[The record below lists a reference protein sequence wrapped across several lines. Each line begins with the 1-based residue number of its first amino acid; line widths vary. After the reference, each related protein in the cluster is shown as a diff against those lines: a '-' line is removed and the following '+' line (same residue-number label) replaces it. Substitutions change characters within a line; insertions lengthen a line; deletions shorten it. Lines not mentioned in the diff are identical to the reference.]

1 MTAPLLPDPALPWP
15 IVKAGV
21 YIIAERERLRLKAYR
36 CPAGVWTIGWGETD
50 GVHPG
55 DTCTKEQADRWMC
68 DDLTDRTKA
77 VLAMCTVPPNEHQ
90 LAALVSLAY
99 NIGLRQDKP
108 RKRGLYHSTVLKAH
122 NRGDFAAASRAFDLL
137 NQAVNPKTG
146 QLEVLPGL
154 TTRRAME
161 RALYLTP
168 VAEDDPQPMP
178 QAVEPES
185 SMAASPINQAG
196 AAGVIV
202 TTIKAAGEQVDAI
215 SGPLAKGRD
224 MLSNVLGVPVEWV
237 PWVILLAICVAIVWQ
252 RVGQRRKGWA

>member
-1 MTAPLLPDPALPWP
+1 MILPDPSLPWP

-21 YIIAERERLRLKAYR
+21 YIIAERERLRLKAYL

-68 DDLTDRTKA
+68 DDLTDRTKS
-77 VLAMCTVPPNEHQ
+77 VLAMCTVPPNDNQ

-108 RKRGLYHSTVLKAH
+108 RKRGLYHSSVLKAH

-137 NQAVNPKTG
+137 NMAVNPKTG
-146 QLEVLPGL
+146 QKEVLPGL

-161 RALYLTP
+161 KALYLTP
-168 VAEDDPQPMP
+168 CEEDQAQPMP

-185 SMAASPINQAG
+185 GAAASPINQAG
-196 AAGVIV
+196 ATGVV
-202 TTIKAAGEQVDAI
+202 VATIKVVGDNVEAV
-215 SGPLAKGRD
+215 SGPLAKAKALAVDLLGAPVD
-224 MLSNVLGVPVEWV
+224 ML
-237 PWVILLAICVAIVWQ
+237 PWFIVAAVCGLVIWH
-252 RVGQRRKGWA
+252 RVKQRREGWA